1 MRPASACIRS
11 ARWGAISLVRSA
23 LPADVD
29 LAEFPVVDVS
39 AEPYD
44 GNPGHSA
51 VSVTRG
57 TLSV

>member
-1 MRPASACIRS
+1 MYSL
-11 ARWGAISLVRSA
+11 GALDSDMSGSFRV
-23 LPADVD
+23 PEDVD

-51 VSVTRG
+51 VSISRG
-57 TLSV
+57 TLAI